1 MTDPQQIRR
10 ALGDIRRALDSHPRE
25 SLAEILAIVFK
36 EYVVESS
43 APIASGGQILDARS
57 DLEGLSFPEVVVWL
71 QTHLDLP
78 ELSLLEVSGANV
90 HVRVNG
96 QPVRLEVRAA
106 PAPVPVAVPP
116 QFANTTTI
124 VRNVAGQPAA
134 SVVTGPVAAVAVP
147 VASPVAAP
155 APPAAPV
162 KDEPT
167 PSDTGTRFSLLE
179 VD

>member
-25 SLAEILAIVFK
+25 SLAEILTIVFK
-36 EYVVESS
+36 EYVVEGG

-57 DLEGLSFPEVVVWL
+57 DLEGLSFPELIVWL

-78 ELSLLEVSGANV
+78 ELALLEVSGAAV
-90 HVRVNG
+90 SVRVNG
-96 QPVRLEVRAA
+96 QSQRLEVRA
-106 PAPVPVAVPP
+106 PAPVPVAAQP

-124 VRNVAGQPAA
+124 VRNVMPGPAA
-134 SVVTGPVAAVAVP
+134 QPVAAATAP
-147 VASPVAAP
+147 ASPAPAPAAP
-155 APPAAPV
+155 AAAA
-162 KDEPT
+162 KEEP
-167 PSDTGTRFSLLE
+167 SASETGTRFSLLE

>member
-78 ELSLLEVSGANV
+78 ELSLLEVSGASVN
-90 HVRVNG
+90 VRVNG

-106 PAPVPVAVPP
+106 APVPAPVAAPP

-124 VRNVAGQPAA
+124 VRNVAAQ
-134 SVVTGPVAAVAVP
+134 
-147 VASPVAAP
+147 
-155 APPAAPV
+155 PAAPV
-162 KDEPT
+162 IAAPVAVAPVPATAAAPAKDEPT
-167 PSDTGTRFSLLE
+167 TSDTGTRFSLLE

>member
-57 DLEGLSFPEVVVWL
+57 DLEGLSFPELVVWL

-78 ELSLLEVSGANV
+78 ELALLEVSGANV
-90 HVRVNG
+90 NVRVNG
-96 QPVRLEVRAA
+96 QPVRLEVRAPVPA
-106 PAPVPVAVPP
+106 PAPVASPP

-124 VRNVAGQPAA
+124 VRNVAPQPAA
-134 SVVTGPVAAVAVP
+134 LVAAVPTPAL
-147 VASPVAAP
+147 AAAP
-155 APPAAPV
+155 AAAPA
-162 KDEPT
+162 KEEPST
-167 PSDTGTRFSLLE
+167 SDTGTRFSLLE